1 MEMNLK
7 QKIHNQHILLYNHD
21 KDVFNCDYLASR
33 LPETMFS
40 VEDMLELGEKYSDC
54 YNEICSC
61 YRLPKLQSIR
71 RRNLNILAAVR
82 ENMRAMEFV
91 DGPVIQRLWI
101 AQRCES
107 IERGSVCINK
117 KIKDKLV
124 WRIKTL
130 RERREKF
137 RARKG
142 IV

>member
-1 MEMNLK
+1 MNLK
-7 QKIHNQHILLYNHD
+7 QKIYNKHILLYNHD
-21 KDVFNCDYLASR
+21 KDVFHYDYLALK

-40 VEDMLELGEKYSDC
+40 VEDVLELGEKYSDC

-61 YRLPKLQSIR
+61 YRLPKLQSLR
-71 RRNLNILAAVR
+71 RRNLNILVAVR

-91 DGPVIQRLWI
+91 DGPVIQRLWV
-101 AQRCES
+101 AQHCQS
-107 IERGSVCINK
+107 IERACLRLNM

-130 RERREKF
+130 MERREKL
-137 RARKG
+137 RARKC

>member
-1 MEMNLK
+1 MNLK
-7 QKIHNQHILLYNHD
+7 QKICNKHILLYYYD
-21 KDVFNCDYLASR
+21 KDVFNCDYIAAK

-54 YNEICSC
+54 YNEIGSCS
-61 YRLPKLQSIR
+61 RLPKLQSIR

-82 ENMRAMEFV
+82 ENMRALEFV
-91 DGPVIQRLWI
+91 GGPVIQRLRI
-101 AQRCES
+101 AQHS
-107 IERGSVCINK
+107 QNIEIACLRLNR

-124 WRIKTL
+124 RRIKTL
-130 RERREKF
+130 REQREEF

>member
-1 MEMNLK
+1 MYNL
-7 QKIHNQHILLYNHD
+7 D
-21 KDVFNCDYLASR
+21 KDVFHYDYIAEK

-40 VEDMLELGEKYSDC
+40 VEDMLELYGKCFAC
-54 YNEICSC
+54 YNEIGSC
-61 YRLPKLQSIR
+61 YSLPRLQSMR

-91 DGPVIQRLWI
+91 DGPVIQRLRI
-101 AQRCES
+101 AQHCQS
-107 IERGSVCINK
+107 MERACLCINK

-124 WRIKTL
+124 WRIKTS

-137 RARKG
+137 RTRKC

>member
-1 MEMNLK
+1 MEISLN
-7 QKIHNQHILLYNHD
+7 QKMCLLHILLYNHD
-21 KDVFNCDYLASR
+21 KDVFNCDCLDAR
-33 LPETMFS
+33 LHETMFS
-40 VEDMLELGEKYSDC
+40 IEDVLELGEKYSDC
-54 YNEICSC
+54 YNEIYSCSS
-61 YRLPKLQSIR
+61 LPKLQSLR

-101 AQRCES
+101 AQHCQS
-107 IERGSVCINK
+107 IERACLRLNR

-130 RERREKF
+130 RERREKL